1 MKIVILL
8 LFTLFGLNLF
18 GQTPEEKYT
27 KLIKKADNL
36 YRVKNYKISGIA
48 FSQAFKSYPK
58 LVSINDRFNAACS
71 WALADLADSAFRQLQ
86 TLALQNKYANIE
98 QITSEHDLS
107 SLHKDKRW
115 KPLIELIKKNKEKI
129 EAKFNLPLILKL
141 DTIFFKDQNNRNKIS
156 EIESINGPKSKELIE
171 LWRQIQYQDSLNLVQ
186 LEIILDSFGWLGPD
200 VIGERGNTTLFLVI
214 QHSDLKTQE
223 KYLPMMRK
231 AVKMGNALPS
241 DLALLEDRVALL
253 NGKKQIYGSQVIQD
267 SITGKYKFA
276 PIDDPGNV
284 NKRRALVRLEPIE
297 EYAKYFGIELMSKS
311 NSTPKAKNCF
321 HMDFESALEIQ
332 DSIVTINDICMGF
345 GRQLDYSLDK
355 TYKERNSTWFKL
367 TIDRDTVLTFDI
379 VPYYFKEDYDFI
391 LFNCNDVNCINEL
404 RENKI
409 KPERFCFSVNEEKYG
424 ATGLSHYE
432 NQKVVGAGYGI
443 GYVSA
448 LPVKKGEVYYLM
460 VNYAENSYKSGSNV
474 GSGFTIYFYNYWPKK
489 PPFLKSKDP
498 SKVYLVLD
506 NILFETNKTSLSNA
520 NKKALDNLGKQL
532 IENKTTYISIEGFTD
547 NVGADSLNQKL
558 SEERATAVKSYLIA
572 KGVES
577 SRIRTKGLG
586 SKNAVASNKN
596 EKGRIKNRRVELRVL
611 NYP

>member
-1 MKIVILL
+1 
-8 LFTLFGLNLF
+8 
-18 GQTPEEKYT
+18 
-27 KLIKKADNL
+27 
-36 YRVKNYKISGIA
+36 
-48 FSQAFKSYPK
+48 
-58 LVSINDRFNAACS
+58 
-71 WALADLADSAFRQLQ
+71 
-86 TLALQNKYANIE
+86 
-98 QITSEHDLS
+98 
-107 SLHKDKRW
+107 
-115 KPLIELIKKNKEKI
+115 
-129 EAKFNLPLILKL
+129 
-141 DTIFFKDQNNRNKIS
+141 
-156 EIESINGPKSKELIE
+156 
-171 LWRQIQYQDSLNLVQ
+171 
-186 LEIILDSFGWLGPD
+186 
-200 VIGERGNTTLFLVI
+200 
-214 QHSDLKTQE
+214 
-223 KYLPMMRK
+223 
-231 AVKMGNALPS
+231 
-241 DLALLEDRVALL
+241 
-253 NGKKQIYGSQVIQD
+253 
-267 SITGKYKFA
+267 
-276 PIDDPGNV
+276 
-284 NKRRALVRLEPIE
+284 
-297 EYAKYFGIELMSKS
+297 
-311 NSTPKAKNCF
+311 
-321 HMDFESALEIQ
+321 
-332 DSIVTINDICMGF
+332 
-345 GRQLDYSLDK
+345 
-355 TYKERNSTWFKL
+355 
-367 TIDRDTVLTFDI
+367 
-379 VPYYFKEDYDFI
+379 
-391 LFNCNDVNCINEL
+391 
-404 RENKI
+404 
-409 KPERFCFSVNEEKYG
+409 
-424 ATGLSHYE
+424 HYE